1 LGDVIAHE
9 KSYNLFTKLQG
20 LQGDFANV
28 LMEKS
33 GLEHHPN
40 VPKGGMKTRQEIP
53 LLLALQQTVFVS
65 TDQRLFFSN

>member
-1 LGDVIAHE
+1 
-9 KSYNLFTKLQG
+9 LQG

-33 GLEHHPN
+33 GLEHHTN

-53 LLLALQQTVFVS
+53 LLLALQQTIFVS
-65 TDQRLFFSN
+65 TDQRLFFSI